1 MSILVTVIAE
11 AALLSILRYLV
22 KKTDNKKNLQI
33 IALSILLMY
42 FVCLFMITLGN
53 RTSDSAGETN
63 LILFSTFRRMF
74 APTLHRLQEWGFPRG
89 LQELKWIGYPSWE
102 SIVLN
107 LLLLVPLGYLAPMS
121 IRIINTWWKALLTG
135 FVISLLIETA
145 QLVFHRGWFDVDDI
159 FLKTLGTVGGW
170 CLYKRIIE
178 PITVREQKPEENTV

>member
-22 KKTDNKKNLQI
+22 KKTDNKKKLQI

-89 LQELKWIGYPSWE
+89 LRELKWIGYKSWE
-102 SIVLN
+102 SVILN
-107 LLLLVPLGYLAPMS
+107 LLMLVPLGYLLPLCHRGMKH
-121 IRIINTWWKALLTG
+121 WWSVILTG
-135 FVISLLIETA
+135 FVLALLIETL
-145 QLVFHRGWFDVDDI
+145 QLLTHRGWFDVDDI
-159 FLKTLGTVGGW
+159 FLNTLGALIGYG
-170 CLYKRIIE
+170 LYKVVFRK
-178 PITVREQKPEENTV
+178 TSND